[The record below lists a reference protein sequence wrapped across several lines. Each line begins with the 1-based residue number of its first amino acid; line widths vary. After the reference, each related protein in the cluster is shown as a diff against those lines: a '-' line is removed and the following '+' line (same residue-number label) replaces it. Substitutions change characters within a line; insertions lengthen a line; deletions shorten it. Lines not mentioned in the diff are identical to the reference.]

1 VGVSIVPTGSCRR
14 CDRLIHILRK
24 ETMKKLS
31 LWQPKAIVRHDDE
44 IIEGEIVEE
53 KNNRGITRSGGRAAN
68 LTVPIEKDP
77 YRDYWQDPFLL
88 KMDKARAEEDA
99 RLKAKAEKE
108 LKEFEAQQA
117 KQRRVKPEYIPK
129 LAKHKPFK
137 GNVLLP
143 DGTKVEFN
151 SKEEEAAIIR
161 KHWR

>member
-1 VGVSIVPTGSCRR
+1 V
-14 CDRLIHILRK
+14 
-24 ETMKKLS
+24 KKLS

-53 KNNRGITRSGGRAAN
+53 KSKDKIVRSGGRAAN

-77 YRDYWQDPFLL
+77 YRDYFPDPFLL
-88 KMDKARAEEDA
+88 RMDKARAEEDA

-129 LAKHKPFK
+129 LPRYQAT
-137 GNVLLP
+137 VLLP
-143 DGTKVEFN
+143 SGEKVVVN
-151 SKEEEAAIIR
+151 SKEEETAIIR
-161 KHWR
+161 KYWR

>member
-1 VGVSIVPTGSCRR
+1 
-14 CDRLIHILRK
+14 
-24 ETMKKLS
+24 MKKLS

-53 KNNRGITRSGGRAAN
+53 KNNRGVTRSGGRAAN
-68 LTVPIEKDP
+68 LTVPIEHDP

-99 RLKAKAEKE
+99 RQKAEAEKR

-129 LAKHKPFK
+129 LPKPK
-137 GNVLLP
+137 PYYARVMLP
-143 DGTKVEFN
+143 DGTIKEAN
-151 SKEEEAAIIR
+151 SKEEETAIIKR
-161 KHWR
+161 YWG

>member
-68 LTVPIEKDP
+68 LTVPIEHDP

-99 RLKAKAEKE
+99 RQKAEAEKR

-129 LAKHKPFK
+129 LLKPK
-137 GNVLLP
+137 PYYARVMLP
-143 DGTKVEFN
+143 DGTIKEAN
-151 SKEEEAAIIR
+151 SKEEETAIIR
-161 KHWR
+161 KYWR

>member
-1 VGVSIVPTGSCRR
+1 
-14 CDRLIHILRK
+14 
-24 ETMKKLS
+24 MKKLS
-31 LWQPKAIVRHDDE
+31 LWQPKAIAKYEDE

-53 KNNRGITRSGGRAAN
+53 KNNREITRSGGRAAN

-77 YRDYWQDPFLL
+77 YRDYFPDPFLL

-129 LAKHKPFK
+129 LPHYQAT
-137 GNVLLP
+137 VLLP
-143 DGTKVEFN
+143 SGEKVVVN
-151 SKEEEAAIIR
+151 SKEEETAIIR

>member
-1 VGVSIVPTGSCRR
+1 
-14 CDRLIHILRK
+14 
-24 ETMKKLS
+24 MKKLS

-68 LTVPIEKDP
+68 LTVPIEHDP

-99 RLKAKAEKE
+99 RQKAEAEKR

-129 LAKHKPFK
+129 LLKPK
-137 GNVLLP
+137 PYYARVMLP
-143 DGTKVEFN
+143 DGTIKEAN
-151 SKEEEAAIIR
+151 SKEEKTAIIR